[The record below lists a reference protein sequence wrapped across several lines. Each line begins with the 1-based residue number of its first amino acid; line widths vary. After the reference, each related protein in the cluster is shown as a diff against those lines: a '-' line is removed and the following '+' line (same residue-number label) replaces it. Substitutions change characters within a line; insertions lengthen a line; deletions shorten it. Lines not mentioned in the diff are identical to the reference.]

1 MVLVDGVS
9 HSVDSSEFAFRQA
22 AIGAMRQAFPQAT
35 PTILEPV
42 MSVEVVAPTEF
53 QVCVCVCVCV
63 CACVCVC
70 VCVCV
75 YVCVCVCVCV
85 LACVCVRACVCACVC
100 QLCNASLP
108 IYREQS
114 LQVLTRDV
122 VSSQGQMRQKA
133 ISLSTVRY
141 MLHECIYHVYTLTK
155 YVCTLYRRVYTCT
168 CMLCFCIVH
177 SI

>member
-75 YVCVCVCVCV
+75 CTCACACVCVCLRVCVCVR
-85 LACVCVRACVCACVC
+85 VCVRVCVSCVM
-100 QLCNASLP
+100 
-108 IYREQS
+108 
-114 LQVLTRDV
+114 QVFLYTG
-122 VSSQGQMRQKA
+122 SSHC
-133 ISLSTVRY
+133 RY
-141 MLHECIYHVYTLTK
+141 
-155 YVCTLYRRVYTCT
+155 
-168 CMLCFCIVH
+168 
-177 SI
+177 